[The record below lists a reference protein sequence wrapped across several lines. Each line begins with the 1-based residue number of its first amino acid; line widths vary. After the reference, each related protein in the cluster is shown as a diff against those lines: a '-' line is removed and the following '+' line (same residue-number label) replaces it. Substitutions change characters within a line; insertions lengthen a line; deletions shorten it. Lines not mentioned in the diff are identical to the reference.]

1 MGPLAICLKKNVV
14 GLRHVQV
21 FFLFFAMMLSY
32 MFRVNMSMA
41 IVAMTDSSDENSFDW
56 PIKTQG
62 VILSSFMWGYIVMQ
76 FPGGELVNK
85 FGAKSLVIMSNIVNS
100 VMSIAIPIAAK
111 LGGWKLVLACR
122 IIQGV
127 AQGTLIPCMHSF
139 ISKWAPLEE
148 RSRLGTFVYSGV
160 QLGTAI
166 QNIVSGY
173 IIHNLG
179 WPAVFYV
186 NGIVGVV
193 WVVLFAIFGANSPQ
207 ESKWIS
213 KDEKL
218 YIQTSLNEIG
228 GGKKLKTPWKKIWSS
243 MAFISLILA
252 NCGQSWGLWTM
263 VTLIP
268 SYLNQVQ
275 GVDIKTNGIM
285 SAIPYLGKFLMSFF
299 FGYGA
304 DLVIKKK
311 WFNVTTTRKICNSIG
326 FFVPGLGLI
335 GLSYAPS
342 DPILAVI
349 LLTVA
354 VAPNAG
360 HLGSELHL
368 IESNLAVHLTNQES
382 RLWRCLPPHRPSA
395 VGDYPPTWGRPKS
408 SSGNLICNY
417 FQLGHIDMAPN
428 FAGSMSGITNGFAN
442 TLSIF
447 APLAAGFILQDKTD
461 PNDWQKV
468 FYLSSGV
475 YIASNI
481 FYIIFGD
488 SSRQSWN
495 DPEIEDK
502 DAEAHRKTKEKKAD
516 L

>member
-1 MGPLAICLKKNVV
+1 MNIFADLSTVSENVV

-41 IVAMTDSSDENSFDW
+41 IVAMTDSSDEN
-56 PIKTQG
+56 G

-127 AQGTLIPCMHSF
+127 AQGTLILVPCMHSF

-360 HLGSELHL
+360 HL
-368 IESNLAVHLTNQES
+368 
-382 RLWRCLPPHRPSA
+382 
-395 VGDYPPTWGRPKS
+395 
-408 SSGNLICNY
+408 SGFL
-417 FQLGHIDMAPN
+417 LGHIDMAPN